1 MSKGKVAVLHSGL
14 LARKGEARPMAV
26 FAAPPPAA
34 PETVA
39 PEMASSPTPA
49 APTAEVYPQV
59 AKSGHSSDTME
70 PQPGISSSGIKLPPE
85 LERNGKKS
93 KSGPRTELHARLAN
107 ASHRR
112 LKVASARLGRSQQEI
127 VSAAID
133 VYLDYI
139 EDEVLKGCRCMRNA
153 RG

>member
-34 PETVA
+34 PEPVA
-39 PEMASSPTPA
+39 PPPQAV
-49 APTAEVYPQV
+49 PTAEVYPQV
-59 AKSGHSSDTME
+59 AKSGHSSDTKG
-70 PQPGISSSGIKLPPE
+70 PQPDVSCPNIKLPPE
-85 LERNGKKS
+85 FASEGKKS

-107 ASHRR
+107 TSHKR
-112 LKVASARLGRSQQEI
+112 LKIASARLGRSQQEI

-133 VYLDYI
+133 AYLDYI
-139 EDEVLKGCRCMRNA
+139 EGDVLNGCRCMRNA

>member
-26 FAAPPPAA
+26 FAAPPS
-34 PETVA
+34 VA
-39 PEMASSPTPA
+39 PEPVAPPPPA
-49 APTAEVYPQV
+49 PAYPQA
-59 AKSGHSSDTME
+59 AKSGHSKDTKT
-70 PQPGISSSGIKLPPE
+70 PQPDASCSNIKLPPE
-85 LERNGKKS
+85 LTNDGKKS

-107 ASHRR
+107 ASHKR
-112 LKVASARLGRSQQEI
+112 LKIASARLGRSQQEI

-133 VYLDYI
+133 AYLDYI
-139 EDEVLKGCRCMRNA
+139 EGDVLNGCRCMRNA

>member
-26 FAAPPPAA
+26 FAAPPPAE
-34 PETVA
+34 PE
-39 PEMASSPTPA
+39 PA
-49 APTAEVYPQV
+49 APPPAAAYPQTTG
-59 AKSGHSSDTME
+59 SGHSADTKK
-70 PQPGISSSGIKLPPE
+70 PQPDTSRSGIKLPPE